1 MRLRLYGEIYVA
13 LSALCGKGDYMDECK
28 RTVWDVL
35 NSIVI
40 NVDVDERADCADRK
54 YFEILNE
61 GRKQNDITKIY
72 EFIDAAEQGGISP
85 RYSEKITF
93 FEEAYREDPFKL
105 CRFIAD
111 KNSLYD
117 YWVFLD
123 MASNEMLL
131 SFSTFEIENPL
142 FFYECSRQIFKRFRA
157 DNIDIANMVSS
168 IIKFANYDRMLW
180 ERWIK
185 KQEYH
190 EKWQTIVAKVLE
202 QLNDEGLV
210 IYADTI
216 SLNMACHNNLLE
228 IITDGFKNISSE
240 KMKHIL
246 ETISPRIIERWES
259 LVAEYKNNK
268 RFTNSTLICPYTNV
282 ILMCMNYTYSKEQ
295 ILERIEYYIQNFV
308 YEDELW
314 YTSVSDYITSINL
327 NFTNIFYMLIC
338 NSEIVEILK
347 GSENIK
353 KHLNLL
359 ESLLN
364 KYTKVLRRENEDF
377 IKVLSLIKN
386 SF

>member
-1 MRLRLYGEIYVA
+1 
-13 LSALCGKGDYMDECK
+13 MDECK

-54 YFEILNE
+54 YFEILIE
-61 GRKQNDITKIY
+61 GIKENDITKIY
-72 EFIDAAEQGGISP
+72 EFIDAAERGGISP
-85 RYSEKITF
+85 RSSKIITF
-93 FEEAYREDPFKL
+93 FEKAYREDPFRL

-142 FFYECSRQIFKRFRA
+142 FFYECSRQFFRRFRA
-157 DNIDIANMVSS
+157 DNIDITNMVSS
-168 IIKFANYDRMLW
+168 IIKFANCDKMLW

-190 EKWQTIVAKVLE
+190 EKWQTVVAKVLE

-216 SLNMACHNNLLE
+216 SLDMACQNNLLK
-228 IITDGFKNISSE
+228 IITDGFRGISSG
-240 KMKHIL
+240 KMDHIL
-246 ETISPRIIERWES
+246 KTISPRIIERWEM
-259 LVAEYKNNK
+259 LVTEYKNNK
-268 RFTNSTLICPYTNV
+268 KFINSTLICPYTNV
-282 ILMCMNYTYSKEQ
+282 ILMCMNYSYSKKQ
-295 ILERIEYYIQNFV
+295 ILERIEHYIQIFV
-308 YEDELW
+308 CEDEIW
-314 YTSVSDYITSINL
+314 YTSVSDYSSNINL
-327 NFTNIFYMLIC
+327 NFTSIFYMLMC
-338 NSEIVEILK
+338 KSEIVDILK

-353 KHLNLL
+353 EYLKLL
-359 ESLLN
+359 QSLLN
-364 KYTKVLRRENEDF
+364 KYTKVLRSENEDF
-377 IKVLSLIKN
+377 IKVLSLIKEVFCT
-386 SF
+386 SSVDRQLETLPSIACR

>member
-1 MRLRLYGEIYVA
+1 MN
-13 LSALCGKGDYMDECK
+13 ECK

-61 GRKQNDITKIY
+61 GIKENDITKIY
-72 EFIDAAEQGGISP
+72 EFIDAAERGGISS
-85 RYSEKITF
+85 RSSKIITF
-93 FEEAYREDPFKL
+93 FEKAYREDPFRL

-123 MASNEMLL
+123 MASDEMLL

-157 DNIDIANMVSS
+157 DNMNITNIVSS
-168 IIKFANYDRMLW
+168 IIKFANCDKMLW

-216 SLNMACHNNLLE
+216 SLDMACHNNLLK
-228 IITDGFKNISSE
+228 IITDGFRSIISG
-240 KMKHIL
+240 KTDHIL
-246 ETISPRIIERWES
+246 EIISPRIIERWEM
-259 LVAEYKNNK
+259 LVTEYKNNNK
-268 RFTNSTLICPYTNV
+268 FINSTLICPYTNV
-282 ILMCMNYTYSKEQ
+282 ILMCMNYSYSKKQ
-295 ILERIEYYIQNFV
+295 ILERTEHYIQIFV
-308 YEDELW
+308 CEDEIW
-314 YTSVSDYITSINL
+314 YTSVSDYSSNINL
-327 NFTNIFYMLIC
+327 NFTNIFYILMC
-338 NSEIVEILK
+338 KSEIVDILRS
-347 GSENIK
+347 SENIQEYLK
-353 KHLNLL
+353 LL
-359 ESLLN
+359 QSLLN
-364 KYTKVLRRENEDF
+364 KYTKVLRSENEDF
-377 IKVLSLIKN
+377 IKVLSLIKEVFALQLLIDN
-386 SF
+386 

>member
-1 MRLRLYGEIYVA
+1 
-13 LSALCGKGDYMDECK
+13 MDEYK

-35 NSIVI
+35 DSIVI
-40 NVDVDERADCADRK
+40 NIDVDERADCADRK
-54 YFEILNE
+54 NFEILNE
-61 GRKQNDITKIY
+61 GRKENEITKIY
-72 EFIDAAEQGGISP
+72 EFIEAAERGGIS
-85 RYSEKITF
+85 RCNSEIITYID
-93 FEEAYREDPFKL
+93 EAYKEDPFRL
-105 CRFIAD
+105 CSFIAN

-117 YWVFLD
+117 YWGFLD
-123 MASNEMLL
+123 MASDEMLL
-131 SFSTFEIENPL
+131 SFSKFEIKNSL
-142 FFYECSRQIFKRFRA
+142 FFYECSRQILQRFRT
-157 DNIDIANMVSS
+157 DNMDISNIVGS

-180 ERWIK
+180 KRWIK

-190 EKWQTIVAKVLE
+190 EKWQTIVPKVLE

-216 SLNMACHNNLLE
+216 SLDMACHNNILK
-228 IITDGFKNISSE
+228 IITDGFKDISSE
-240 KMKHIL
+240 KIEHIL
-246 ETISPRIIERWES
+246 ETISPRIIERWER

-268 RFTNSTLICPYTNV
+268 KFTNSTLICPYTNV
-282 ILMCMNYTYSKEQ
+282 ILLCMNYSYSKEQ

-353 KHLNLL
+353 KYLKLL
-359 ESLLN
+359 ESLLS

-377 IKVLSLIKN
+377 IKALGLIKDVLH
-386 SF
+386 FV